1 MKLVRPILA
10 ALALAIVAACS
21 GMPTEPTIE
30 PDLGLIG
37 SGNSTSPSDAGRGLI
52 GSGN

>member
-30 PDLGLIG
+30 PDLGLTG
-37 SGNSTSPSDAGRGLI
+37 SGFSTAPTDGRGLT
-52 GSGN
+52 GSGF